1 MTGDDSRSCY
11 TQSPQFAL
19 MARRKTI
26 ARPSET
32 PLDRASHP
40 TAFECDPTRPWN
52 DAAHGHEKVL
62 TGGQFESSIFGQIN
76 DITFPLT
83 IHHLG
88 PPVGDGVGANQHH
101 TNRGDTTIEVSEGTY
116 GRDRRLSRS
125 WKLSGSSS
133 SL

>member
-1 MTGDDSRSCY
+1 VLNEVLSQR
-11 TQSPQFAL
+11 A
-19 MARRKTI
+19 K
-26 ARPSET
+26 RPRT
-32 PLDRASHP
+32 
-40 TAFECDPTRPWN
+40 
-52 DAAHGHEKVL
+52 AHGHEKVL
-62 TGGQFESSIFGQIN
+62 TGGQFESSVFGQIN

-125 WKLSGSSS
+125 WKLSGCSS

>member
-1 MTGDDSRSCY
+1 MSAPGRA
-11 TQSPQFAL
+11 QQLGAAL
-19 MARRKTI
+19 SI
-26 ARPSET
+26 V
-32 PLDRASHP
+32 DRESNLMESGGRIYRL
-40 TAFECDPTRPWN
+40 TTRCL
-52 DAAHGHEKVL
+52 ACRQATFAHGHEKVL
-62 TGGQFESSIFGQIN
+62 TGGQFESSVFGQIN

-125 WKLSGSSS
+125 WKLSGCSS